1 VPPAQYRSNLL
12 NITSQLQAAG
22 VQHVVLL
29 TPPPVNEAA
38 PDAVQPGEG
47 AVPRLFN
54 TTAQYAAAVREA
66 AAQSAALLLDIW
78 QLFVQQPDWK
88 QQLLASDGLH
98 LSKQGQQQ
106 VYQALMKLIEQQM
119 PAMR

>member
-1 VPPAQYRSNLL
+1 LL
-12 NITSQLQAAG
+12 NITTQLQAAG
-22 VQHVVLL
+22 VQHVVLM

-47 AVPRLFN
+47 PLPRLFN
-54 TTAQYAAAVREA
+54 TTAQYAAAAREA
-66 AAQSAALLLDIW
+66 AAQSAVLLLDIW
-78 QLFVQQPDWK
+78 RLFVQQPNWK

-106 VYQALMKLIEQQM
+106 VYQALLKVIEQQI
-119 PAMR
+119 PAIR